1 MHGEYFLM
9 VHTIQISIDEVMYVQ
24 CIQCVCTYV
33 NESKSY
39 TQLFVEFL
47 CMCINEPIVI
57 LDKHPKKVYNVQK
70 KRLNQTFLF
79 S

>member
-9 VHTIQISIDEVMYVQ
+9 VHTIQISIDEVLYVQ

-57 LDKHPKKVYNVQK
+57 LDKHPKKVTMFK
-70 KRLNQTFLF
+70 KKD
-79 S
+79 

>member
-9 VHTIQISIDEVMYVQ
+9 VHAIQISIDEVMYVP

-47 CMCINEPIVI
+47 GISIKEPIVI
-57 LDKHPKKVYNVQK
+57 LDKYPRKVTMFKKVD
-70 KRLNQTFLF
+70 
-79 S
+79 

>member
-9 VHTIQISIDEVMYVQ
+9 VHAIQISIDEVMYVQ

-47 CMCINEPIVI
+47 CMCMKDPLSYCINTQEKLQCSKKKIEPNIFI
-57 LDKHPKKVYNVQK
+57 
-70 KRLNQTFLF
+70 

>member
-9 VHTIQISIDEVMYVQ
+9 VHAIQISIDEVMFVQ

-47 CMCINEPIVI
+47 CMCITGPIVI
-57 LDKHPKKVYNVQK
+57 SLDKYPKKLQCSK
-70 KRLNQTFLF
+70 KRLN
-79 S
+79 

>member
-9 VHTIQISIDEVMYVQ
+9 VHAIQISIDEVMYVQ

-47 CMCINEPIVI
+47 CISIKGPIVI
-57 LDKHPKKVYNVQK
+57 LDKYPSKVTMLRK
-70 KRLNQTFLF
+70 ED
-79 S
+79 

>member
-9 VHTIQISIDEVMYVQ
+9 VHTIQISIDEDVCAMYSV
-24 CIQCVCTYV
+24 CVCTYV

-47 CMCINEPIVI
+47 CMWIKDP
-57 LDKHPKKVYNVQK
+57 L
-70 KRLNQTFLF
+70 